1 MVMRKIIILTFAA
14 LVVSS
19 YASAQNN
26 FLSQLQNS
34 LGTVSSLQSMTGDDE
49 EQGESAEPLAMSLLG
64 GLRGTTMAGIV
75 VGVNFGGEAEEGKT
89 GSALERFNVG
99 FATRIGLPLGFAFQP
114 SIMYTTKKLSV
125 KGMVDKT
132 SLLTSVGFI
141 EVPLQLQWG
150 VTIKKSL
157 RPFIFAEP
165 FIGYSVSQKNKI
177 FGDFSME
184 GILSGTMDKEAS
196 EEIEIPEIPDMKEIK
211 DQIVNK
217 LEYGIGGGVGVSYG
231 PAQLYLKYYRNMGN
245 LYIDES
251 NIGSIGETIKTAMK
265 EKNYISG
272 ITLSL
277 GLVF

>member
-1 MVMRKIIILTFAA
+1 MKKIIILTFAS
-14 LVVSS
+14 LLVSS
-19 YASAQNN
+19 YASAQN
-26 FLSQLQNS
+26 FLSQLQGS
-34 LGTVSSLQSMTGDDE
+34 LGSLSGISSMAGAGE
-49 EQGESAEPLAMSLLG
+49 EQTESAEPLAMNLLD
-64 GLRGTTMAGIV
+64 GLRGTTVAGIV

-99 FATRIGLPLGFAFQP
+99 FATRVGLPLGFALQP

-141 EVPLQLQWG
+141 EVPVQLQWG
-150 VTIKKSL
+150 VTIKKSF

-165 FIGYSVSQKNKI
+165 FIGYGITQKNRL
-177 FGDFSME
+177 FGDFSLE
-184 GILSGTMDKEAS
+184 GMLSGSMDAQEG
-196 EEIEIPEIPDMKEIK
+196 EEVAIPEIPDMKEIK
-211 DQIVNK
+211 EQIVNK

-231 PAQLYLKYYRNMGN
+231 PAQLSLKYYRNMGN
-245 LYIDES
+245 LYIDET
-251 NIGSIGETIKTAMK
+251 NIGSLGEAIKTAMK
-265 EKNYISG
+265 EKDYISG

>member
-1 MVMRKIIILTFAA
+1 MRKIFILSVVA

-26 FLSQLQNS
+26 FISQLQEG
-34 LGTVSSLQSMTGDDE
+34 LGTLGSLSSMAGDVDD
-49 EQGESAEPLAMSLLG
+49 QGESADPLSMNLLG
-64 GLRGTTMAGIV
+64 GLQGTTMAGVV
-75 VGVNFGGEAEEGKT
+75 VGVNFGGAAEEGKT

-150 VTIKKSL
+150 VTVKKNW

-165 FIGYSVSQKNKI
+165 FIGYGITQKNKL
-177 FGDFSME
+177 FGDFSLDGIMSGSMDGETGGE
-184 GILSGTMDKEAS
+184 GTL
-196 EEIEIPEIPDMKEIK
+196 IPEVPDMKEIK
-211 DQIVNK
+211 EQLVNK
-217 LEYGIGGGVGVSYG
+217 LEYGVGAGAGVSYG
-231 PAQLYLKYYRNMGN
+231 PAQLSLKYYRNMGN
-245 LYIDES
+245 LYLDET
-251 NIGSIGETIKTAMK
+251 NIGSIGETIKAAMK

-272 ITLSL
+272 FTLSL